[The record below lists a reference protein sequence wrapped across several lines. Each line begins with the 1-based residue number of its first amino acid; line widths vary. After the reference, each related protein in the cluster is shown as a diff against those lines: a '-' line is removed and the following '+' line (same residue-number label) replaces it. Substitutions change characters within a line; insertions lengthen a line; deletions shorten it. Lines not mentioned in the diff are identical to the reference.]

1 MILDYPLWFVA
12 VILEYLAEGLPS
24 SPFIPCHMPTQ
35 KFSSSSVDFT
45 SSTEN
50 TVNPSRHLPPG
61 QVLLVDDD
69 PSVLRLL
76 EFELGEAGVT
86 TVAAHDGRQALELL
100 EKTDIDTVILDL
112 GLPDI
117 QGQELLKR
125 FHESHP
131 EIPVIVLTAR
141 DEVSEAVLC
150 MQLGARD
157 FVTKPFDR
165 ARLLTSVHNACKE
178 RQMEARLE
186 GLAIERKRASG
197 FGTLI
202 GGSKGMTRVKSLLER
217 TANNEVTVL
226 LEGESGTGKEVVA
239 RALHAE
245 SQRGNGPF
253 VAVNCGAIPESLIE
267 SELFGHAMGAFTGAV
282 SDHAGFFEQAEH
294 GTILLD
300 EIGELPLASQVRLLR
315 VLQEKKIRRVGDKRL
330 RPIDV
335 RVIAATNRTL
345 EDMVSE
351 GGFRKDLFYR
361 LAVFPITLPPLRDRR
376 EDILLLAESFLERFS
391 TRLHINRLRLDDSAK
406 QALLRYAWPGNVRE
420 LESAIER
427 ACLLCQGDIV
437 TAAELPDP
445 VLDTL
450 VPDEPIGED
459 SGLQGLETTGYVPDR
474 EILPLAEEERR
485 HILRALRMTNWNLS
499 QAAQKLGIGRATIYR
514 KIERYGLTRE
524 NSEPSSDLG
533 ST

>member
-1 MILDYPLWFVA
+1 MPL
-12 VILEYLAEGLPS
+12 
-24 SPFIPCHMPTQ
+24 Q
-35 KFSSSSVDFT
+35 KFSSRTAGNAPASGTQSVN
-45 SSTEN
+45 S
-50 TVNPSRHLPPG
+50 PRHLPPG

-76 EFELGEAGVT
+76 EFELGEAGIAT
-86 TVAAHDGRQALELL
+86 AAASDGRQALELL
-100 EKTDIDTVILDL
+100 KKTDIDTIILDL

-125 FHESHP
+125 FHGSHP

-178 RQMEARLE
+178 RQMEAQLE
-186 GLAIERKRASG
+186 GLAVERKRASG

-202 GGSKGMTRVKSLLER
+202 GSSSGMLQLKKLLQR
-217 TANNEVTVL
+217 TADNEVTVL

-245 SQRGNGPF
+245 SKRGSGPF
-253 VAVNCGAIPESLIE
+253 VAVNCGAIPETLVE
-267 SELFGHAMGAFTGAV
+267 SELFGHAMGAFTGAI

-315 VLQEKKIRRVGDKRL
+315 VLQEMKIRRVGDKRL

-335 RVIAATNRTL
+335 RVIAATNRHL

-351 GGFRKDLFYR
+351 GFFRKDLFYR
-361 LAVFPITLPPLRDRR
+361 LAVFPLTMPPLRDRR
-376 EDILLLAESFLERFS
+376 EDILLLAENFLERFS
-391 TRLHINRLRLDDSAK
+391 QRLQINRLRLDNSAK
-406 QALLRYAWPGNVRE
+406 QALLRYSWPGNVRE
-420 LESAIER
+420 LENAIER
-427 ACLLCQGDIV
+427 ACLLCQSDTV

-445 VLDTL
+445 VVCTL
-450 VPDEPIGED
+450 VPDEPFSDD
-459 SGLQGLETTGYVPDR
+459 SQAALQAMGYMPNT

-485 HILRALRMTNWNLS
+485 HILRALGMTNWNLS

-524 NSEPSSDLG
+524 NSEPSSDYG
-533 ST
+533 SS

>member
-1 MILDYPLWFVA
+1 
-12 VILEYLAEGLPS
+12 
-24 SPFIPCHMPTQ
+24 MPIQ
-35 KFSSSSVDFT
+35 KFSSAGVDFT
-45 SSTEN
+45 PLTDSP
-50 TVNPSRHLPPG
+50 VNSPRHLPPG

-86 TVAAHDGRQALELL
+86 TVAASDGRQALELL

-125 FHESHP
+125 FHASHP

-178 RQMEARLE
+178 RQMEAQLE
-186 GLAIERKRASG
+186 GLATERKRASG

-202 GGSKGMTRVKSLLER
+202 GNSQSMNRVKALLER

-245 SQRGNGPF
+245 STRGSGPF

-267 SELFGHAMGAFTGAV
+267 SELFGHVMGAFTGAV
-282 SDHAGFFEQAEH
+282 SDHPGFIEQAEH

-300 EIGELPLASQVRLLR
+300 EIGELPLTSQVRLLR

-335 RVIAATNRTL
+335 RVIAATNR
-345 EDMVSE
+345 
-351 GGFRKDLFYR
+351 
-361 LAVFPITLPPLRDRR
+361 RR
-376 EDILLLAESFLERFS
+376 EDVLLLAESFLERFS
-391 TRLHINRLRLDDSAK
+391 QRLHINRLRLDDSAK
-406 QALLRYAWPGNVRE
+406 QAMLRYSWPGNVRE
-420 LESAIER
+420 LENAIER

-437 TAAELPDP
+437 TATELPDP
-445 VLDTL
+445 VVDTL
-450 VPDEPIGED
+450 VPDEPAGDGVGMQDLAAIGYMP
-459 SGLQGLETTGYVPDR
+459 ET

-485 HILRALRMTNWNLS
+485 LILRALRMTNWNLS

-524 NSEPSSDLG
+524 NSEPSSDFG
-533 ST
+533 SP